1 MARRTKR
8 KAPRRRRSFSLV
20 NAAFAYG
27 YANIITQGLFETNPL
42 SFVVGDAGLGIQT
55 GSGRYSISEL
65 VQNPALL
72 GNVAD
77 NAMGNLA
84 EMAVKGIALGV
95 SERVFKSVMRKPIGR
110 INNQI
115 MRPLLGAGI
124 KM

>member
-1 MARRTKR
+1 M
-8 KAPRRRRSFSLV
+8 

-42 SFVVGDAGLGIQT
+42 SFVVGDAGLGVQT
-55 GSGRYSISEL
+55 GRGRYSISEL

-84 EMAVKGIALGV
+84 EMAVKGIALGG
-95 SERVFKSVMRKPIGR
+95 SERVFKSVMRRPIGR
-110 INNQI
+110 INSQI